1 MKTLSKSRLVRA
13 IAWAFVPAAIVLAGC
28 GGYLTV
34 DGYDAAYVDVPP
46 PGIEVYPRYA
56 VGDGYVYD
64 VNGAY
69 YHQHGERW
77 VRYRSAPR
85 EVVRGREVRGPAE
98 RQR

>member
-1 MKTLSKSRLVRA
+1 MKTPFKSRLARV
-13 IAWAFVPAAIVLAGC
+13 IALASVPAAALVGC

-64 VNGAY
+64 VDGAY
-69 YHQHGERW
+69 YHQHGQRW
-77 VRYRSAPR
+77 VRYRNAPR
-85 EVVRGREVRGPAE
+85 EVVRGRQERGRAAH
-98 RQR
+98 